1 MFGRSACNVELE
13 MHNDL
18 IFILEYLDDGIAAF
32 DAQSTSNRNTI
43 TEYTARENAKKAEA
57 LRKGKEFLVKCHN
70 EKFAEGI
77 VAGFQAMAKDQPSNE
92 LNHRTAAKAD

>member
-1 MFGRSACNVELE
+1 

-77 VAGFQAMAKDQPSNE
+77 VAGFQAMAKDQPSNAE
-92 LNHRTAAKAD
+92 IVRLDAAGGQSERMES